1 MIKPCENG
9 QCYVLPKV
17 VVKHGTESAD
27 RIKGDKQIESDG
39 TTRLAEVDAGDTAPT
54 ISE

>member
-1 MIKPCENG
+1 MPCENG
-9 QCYVLPKV
+9 RCFVLPV
-17 VVKHGTESAD
+17 VAVKHGIESAD
-27 RIKGDKQIESDG
+27 RIKGEKQIESDG